1 MKSLAIIISVY
12 ILALIAIPCADAHA
26 SDSGKVSMELL
37 QQDYNH
43 SDGVDLCS
51 PFCFC
56 NCCQT
61 HSQPAG
67 YNTYQVNLVS
77 STISMAYLYQNEI
90 NYTFSFWRPPQS

>member
-1 MKSLAIIISVY
+1 MKSLAFIISVY
-12 ILALIAIPCADAHA
+12 VLVLTAIPCADNHA
-26 SDSGKVSMELL
+26 TETNIVSMELL
-37 QQDYNH
+37 EQDQNQH
-43 SDGVDLCS
+43 NDVDLCS

-61 HSQPAG
+61 HSQPAR

-77 STISMAYLYQNEI
+77 STIAMAYLYQNEI